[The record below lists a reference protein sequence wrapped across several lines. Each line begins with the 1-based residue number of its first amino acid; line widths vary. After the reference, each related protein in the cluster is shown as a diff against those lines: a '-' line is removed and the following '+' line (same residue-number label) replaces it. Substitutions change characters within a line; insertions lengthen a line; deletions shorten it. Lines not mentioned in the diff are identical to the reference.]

1 MEIKNT
7 LILEFPMSVT
17 ITSKSEVAVLGK
29 SISVVCKSDFKMY
42 FRVKMRM
49 HRIYFL
55 LTLKNIFD
63 SLKSNFEEN
72 KLFVKGTYLNFY
84 LIVIGSKNKIMIKM
98 SLCTPLFSIM
108 SPFSSISILFFIY
121 L

>member
-63 SLKSNFEEN
+63 SLKATLKRIN
-72 KLFVKGTYLNFY
+72 
-84 LIVIGSKNKIMIKM
+84 
-98 SLCTPLFSIM
+98 SLLKEHI
-108 SPFSSISILFFIY
+108 
-121 L
+121 